1 MNVLLNNTINS
12 CATTTYSA
20 DSVKLQTVWLSKKLE
35 SKRVVDVITC
45 PVSRQHKWHSLNS
58 QQSITRRQTILS
70 KEAYPFI
77 RVRIA
82 VSSSTW

>member
-1 MNVLLNNTINS
+1 MFYLTILLIAVLQQPTLQIQWNF
-12 CATTTYSA
+12 
-20 DSVKLQTVWLSKKLE
+20 KLSDCQKKLE